1 VKPVTLAL
9 PSGDVGLDAGDC
21 PLDLDAILPGSGAWE
36 VEIGFGKGRYLLRR
50 ATEDPQTRFLGIEIA
65 LKYQRI
71 LTRRAR
77 RRGIQNLATLRGE
90 ALLVLAS
97 VLPQQFARTVH
108 VYFPDPWPK
117 ARHNRRRLFDP
128 GSVDLVLGLVAP
140 GGKLC
145 FATDFLEYGALVE
158 ELLRSFPGLDVRR
171 VEGVWPDGARTNY
184 EAKYIEE
191 GREILRLEAVPKPD
205 RAAFHP
211 RGRDGILVG
220 YFTDSEGDVEGVP
233 APVGS

>member
-1 VKPVTLAL
+1 MKPVTLAL
-9 PSGDVGLDAGDC
+9 PSGDVGLDFGDC
-21 PLDLDAILPGSGAWE
+21 PLDLDATLPGSGPWE

-50 ATEDPQTRFLGIEIA
+50 ALEDSGTRFLGIEIA

-77 RRGIQNLATLRGE
+77 RRGVGNLATLRGE

-97 VLPQQFARTVH
+97 VLPRHFARTVH

-128 GSVDLVLGLVAP
+128 ESVDLVLDLVAP

-158 ELLRSFPGLDVRR
+158 ELLRSFPGLDVQRID
-171 VEGVWPDGARTNY
+171 GVWPDGARTNY

-191 GREILRLEAVPKPD
+191 GREILRLEAFPRAE

-211 RGRDGILVG
+211 RGREGVLVG
-220 YFTDSEGDVEGVP
+220 YSTELEGEPEGVP
-233 APVGS
+233 TTVGS